1 MADLQR
7 SEHAGELGHEHGD
20 ELPAQTPAP
29 FPDQFKETVWSSPDE
44 AKKDLKAWAQGQA
57 FQLRIVQSYR
67 YRSGL
72 KEGKLY
78 QVFLECHR
86 AKQTGGTSKLDEVE
100 KRRNTRTKDC
110 QCPMRVGIELKW
122 DGRKQAGEQAWWAL
136 KRDKCNWE
144 HNHCLHEADKMFNR
158 QLPKGP
164 LHRVHSHWI
173 VGKDKG
179 ASSSV
184 VGNTPL
190 EEVPDAQLDQVPD
203 IASDHDVPVEG
214 VDDPEPQSPSISS
227 PGRSSEGE
235 PPTKDMKM
243 EYATRVWRM
252 MLDPEVPAEFCRE
265 LEAAMAHTDW
275 SAASK
280 ETSPWVIVNVPRLVD
295 SRRTRNPTGTHTEGS
310 KRTPLPGMLA
320 SGNKKS
326 RKVGGTRD

>member
-214 VDDPEPQSPSISS
+214 VDDPEPPSPSNTS
-227 PGRSSEGE
+227 PGRSSERE
-235 PPTKDMKM
+235 PPTK
-243 EYATRVWRM
+243 ATKIEAASRIHRIL
-252 MLDPEVPAEFCRE
+252 LDAPAELV
-265 LEAAMAHTDW
+265 LEILAKIGRMDL
-275 SAASK
+275 ASCQEVSGPLVTFHMK
-280 ETSPWVIVNVPRLVD
+280 PKVD
-295 SRRTRNPTGTHTEGS
+295 STEISNPPWTGRHGPKRTRLHSSLRFSTT
-310 KRTPLPGMLA
+310 KRG
-320 SGNKKS
+320 
-326 RKVGGTRD
+326 